1 VATLTSVREI
11 EREVASL
18 RITPG
23 SDIPMQ
29 RTSVMTHTAWVP
41 PEWVEAAEDV
51 LTGLEE
57 RHPSRT
63 IVLVPEHDAESGL
76 DADVEV
82 ESFQASEGRKV
93 CAETIRIH
101 IKGSRVEAAA
111 SVVQPLF
118 LPDLPTFLRWRG
130 LPDFDS
136 DPFRSLVE
144 VVDRLIVDST
154 EWPDL
159 PANYE
164 GLVPVFDRV
173 MVSDIAWARTSRW
186 RTQLAS
192 LWPDIADVK
201 KIRVVGTTAQAELLA
216 AWLRSRL
223 GKPIELEHEPADSL
237 KGVDLD
243 GEAAPFP
250 AGVPPAPSDLLSD
263 ELDRFE
269 RDRIYEEAVRSA
281 AA

>member
-1 VATLTSVREI
+1 
-11 EREVASL
+11 
-18 RITPG
+18 
-23 SDIPMQ
+23 
-29 RTSVMTHTAWVP
+29 
-41 PEWVEAAEDV
+41 
-51 LTGLEE
+51 
-57 RHPSRT
+57 
-63 IVLVPEHDAESGL
+63 
-76 DADVEV
+76 
-82 ESFQASEGRKV
+82 
-93 CAETIRIH
+93 
-101 IKGSRVEAAA
+101 VEAAA